1 MRATTNHKH
10 ITPTTKTHLGQ
21 RDPANNPH
29 NSGQPATP
37 EHPKQS
43 YGGHS
48 DRETPGPIPNPEA
61 KPASAD
67 DTTQPGWKSRT
78 PPNTHRNTPHANGGC
93 FCVQTLTIINSIS
106 INSIRI
112 TNAPN
117 IG

>member
-21 RDPANNPH
+21 RDPANNP
-29 NSGQPATP
+29 NNRGQPATP

-78 PPNTHRNTPHANGGC
+78 PPNTTQALCPPILLGGKG
-93 FCVQTLTIINSIS
+93 IS
-106 INSIRI
+106 IDADTFRQRHNL
-112 TNAPN
+112 
-117 IG
+117 